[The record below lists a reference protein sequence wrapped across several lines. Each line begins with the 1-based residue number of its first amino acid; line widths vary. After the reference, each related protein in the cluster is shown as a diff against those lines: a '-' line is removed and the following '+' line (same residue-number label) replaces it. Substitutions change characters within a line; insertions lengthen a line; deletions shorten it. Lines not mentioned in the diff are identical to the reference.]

1 MTDPTTRALIHLES
15 SPDGLTAYPVAMLPN
30 TPEWNLV
37 GREVIVTMLPAPQAT
52 GDEIEHPKGRLEL
65 AEAALYDF
73 LDALV
78 LAKQNDDV
86 MSVVDAMLATY
97 TQVAKHLHERQ
108 PGPCSLCG
116 APTTRP
122 DQMDVCDECYG
133 ADHARRSTTGDEW
146 PT

>member
-1 MTDPTTRALIHLES
+1 
-15 SPDGLTAYPVAMLPN
+15 VAD
-30 TPEWNLV
+30 T
-37 GREVIVTMLPAPQAT
+37 
-52 GDEIEHPKGRLEL
+52 
-65 AEAALYDF
+65 ALYDF

-78 LAKQNDDV
+78 LAKHNDDV

-97 TQVAKHLHERQ
+97 TQFAKHLHERQ

-133 ADHARRSTTGDEW
+133 AGPDAPPPPGRLACQDGGTCHHDCGTRDKCWRVDHAEPLSGVYPGDEW